1 MIITDI
7 RQGVKNPNRVN
18 VFVDSKYSFSLDV
31 AQVVDYGVKI
41 GLELS
46 AEKLNELKKASEFGK
61 LYQRTLEWVLMRP
74 RSEREVRD
82 YLYRKL
88 RQSSSDAL
96 PRARLYG
103 ARSLNFAPAGA
114 LRSSEDMSKLP
125 KEDISELSREV
136 LSRLVSRGYV
146 DDRKFAEF
154 WAENRFVKKGVSR
167 KRLKMELQKK
177 GIKREII
184 DEVLD
189 GRDDEAEL
197 RKMIARKR
205 AKYTD
210 DEKLMAYLVRQGF
223 SYDLARKLVQEENY

>member
-1 MIITDI
+1 
-7 RQGVKNPNRVN
+7 
-18 VFVDSKYSFSLDV
+18 
-31 AQVVDYGVKI
+31 
-41 GLELS
+41 
-46 AEKLNELKKASEFGK
+46 
-61 LYQRTLEWVLMRP
+61 
-74 RSEREVRD
+74 
-82 YLYRKL
+82 
-88 RQSSSDAL
+88 
-96 PRARLYG
+96 
-103 ARSLNFAPAGA
+103 
-114 LRSSEDMSKLP
+114 MSKLP